1 MRYAIESWSPEY
13 GSPVDLQSDPDRTP
27 PEVQLDVELLQ
38 SAWRPIAAAGAP
50 AASVLFIDG
59 VRRIEA
65 RLWAFDSDDM
75 PSPGIVTSYAA
86 GVVRCDG
93 ATAAIEGQLVERTV
107 FGPPGLPAIVSR
119 CARYEPHAVIRP
131 AVDALLLALQERL
144 GRLER
149 QVADDARGAELI
161 VVDGPLSGRE
171 NVPGAIGYVK
181 SHETAYLP
189 AELAKVVSGLQP
201 GERTPV
207 FVTRTSWSRYS
218 WYVRLPGGSGHPW
231 AGIVRCEAAPDLAL
245 SDVFARAD
253 LSAAT
258 LPRYASAPHKDP
270 RAPQNLY
277 PVGALERELRRRLGD
292 ETLLYRALRLAASD
306 AALMLE

>member
-27 PEVQLDVELLQ
+27 PEVQLDVEFPQ
-38 SAWRPIAAAGAP
+38 TAWRSVTTDSGP
-50 AASVLFIDG
+50 AESVLFIDG

-65 RLWAFDSDDM
+65 RLWAFDADDM

-93 ATAAIEGQLVERTV
+93 ATAVIERQIVERTV
-107 FGPPGLPAIVSR
+107 FGQPGLPTIVTH

-149 QVADDARGAELI
+149 QVADDARGADFI
-161 VVDGPLSGRE
+161 VIDGPLSGRE

-207 FVTRTSWSRYS
+207 FLTRTSWSRYS

-231 AGIVRCEAAPDLAL
+231 AGIVRCEAAPDLPLAE
-245 SDVFARAD
+245 VFARAD
-253 LSAAT
+253 LSATT
-258 LPRYASAPHKDP
+258 LPRYASAPHKEP

-277 PVGALERELRRRLGD
+277 PVGALERDLRRRLGD

-306 AALMLE
+306 AVLMVE